1 MSRHLLNTGEVA
13 ARLGVTRPR
22 VSQLVAEH
30 EAFPEPVAHTL
41 IGDRVMKLWEADDIS
56 AFDVTY
62 DRTPGPV
69 PGRGVKQRNA

>member
-13 ARLGVTRPR
+13 THLGVTRPR

-30 EAFPEPVAHTL
+30 KSFPKPVAYTL
-41 IGDRVMKLWEADDIS
+41 IGDRVMKLWEATDIA

-69 PGRGVKQRNA
+69 PGRGVKQRLA